1 MTKKRIHLAY
11 GIVVSAAAVIA
22 GICLIA
28 ACVGIYRSGEHPF
41 TRESIAAAWGTIAV
55 PVYVFLALVISGWV
69 LDIFL
74 STEKAKLQPQKQYG
88 IILQRLHKKFS
99 AELCGPELRKAI
111 LKEQNRRNTHKMIAG
126 CLLIGC
132 SIAFLRY
139 STNMQYFTTE
149 DINGSV
155 VRAVVFFFICL
166 IIPFG
171 YGVFTAYWNRRSVKK
186 EIELVK
192 QAIAAGAIASA
203 DASPAPLK
211 NRDAGKAIAKYGI
224 LAVSIGILVYG
235 FLAGGTADV
244 LAKAAAICTECVGLG

>member
-11 GIVVSAAAVIA
+11 GILVSAAAVIA
-22 GICLIA
+22 GICLIV
-28 ACVGIYRSGEHPF
+28 ACVGIYRSGDHPF
-41 TRESIAAAWGTIAV
+41 TRDSIAAAWGAIAV
-55 PVYVFLALVISGWV
+55 PVYVLLALVIGGWI
-69 LDIFL
+69 LNLFFP
-74 STEKAKLQPQKQYG
+74 TEKAKLQVEKQHG
-88 IILQRLHKKFS
+88 IILEKLHKKL
-99 AELCGPELRKAI
+99 APELCSPELSQAI
-111 LKEQNRRNTHKMIAG
+111 RKEQNSRNTHKMIAG
-126 CLLIGC
+126 CILLGC

-155 VRAVVFFFICL
+155 VRAVLFFFLCL

-171 YGVFTAYWNRRSVKK
+171 YGVFTAYWNRRSIQK

-203 DASPAPLK
+203 DASPAPVK
-211 NRDAGKAIAKYGI
+211 NREAGINIAKYGI

-235 FLAGGTADV
+235 FIAGGTADV

>member
-1 MTKKRIHLAY
+1 MTKKRVHLAY
-11 GIVVSAAAVIA
+11 GILVSAAAVIA

-41 TRESIAAAWGTIAV
+41 TRQSIAAAWGMIAV
-55 PVYVFLALVISGWV
+55 PVYVLLALVIGGWI
-69 LDIFL
+69 LNLFL
-74 STEKAKLQPQKQYG
+74 PTEKTKLQPEKQHG
-88 IILQRLHKKFS
+88 IILERLHKKFNP
-99 AELCGPELRKAI
+99 ELCSPELCKAI
-111 LKEQNRRNTHKMIAG
+111 RREQDRRNTHKMIAG
-126 CLLIGC
+126 CLLLAC

-171 YGVFTAYWNRRSVKK
+171 YGVFTVYRNRRSIQK

-203 DASPAPLK
+203 DASPAPVK
-211 NRDAGKAIAKYGI
+211 NCETGKNIAKYAI

-235 FLAGGTADV
+235 FIAGGTADV